1 VHAVYMYQR
10 DLEQL
15 LLRCMWV
22 VVGVWREGSEVQEFR
37 LLHMMT
43 EEGQ

>member
-1 VHAVYMYQR
+1 VHAVYMYER
-10 DLEQL
+10 NLEQL

-22 VVGVWREGSEVQEFR
+22 VVGVWREGSEVQEFS
-37 LLHMMT
+37 LHVIT